1 MISDNNNN
9 IIIAIVTA
17 KHLLRPYYMLG
28 ITLNVLNPY
37 NIVLYGIHH
46 Y

>member
-1 MISDNNNN
+1 MISNNNN
-9 IIIAIVTA
+9 IIIAIVIA
-17 KHLLRPYYMLG
+17 KHLFSPYYMLG
-28 ITLNVLNPY
+28 IILNVLNPY

>member
-1 MISDNNNN
+1 MISNDNN
-9 IIIAIVTA
+9 IIIAIVIA
-17 KHLLRPYYMLG
+17 KHLFSPYYMLG
-28 ITLNVLNPY
+28 IILNVLNPY